1 MPGMDSTAVREP
13 LSPLAAEEA
22 ARDEYQRA
30 LIGLAFAA
38 EQVLFDAD
46 AGELGVRNSIEMLRP
61 RVEAWAQAR
70 RDYFSGP
77 VRTLRRS
84 LEVHPAHEVVE
95 P

>member
-1 MPGMDSTAVREP
+1 MPITDSTPTAPV

-30 LIGLAFAA
+30 LIGLAYAA

-46 AGELGVRNSIEMLRP
+46 AGQLNTRGSITMLRP
-61 RVEAWAQAR
+61 HVEAWTRAR
-70 RDYFSGP
+70 NEYFSGP
-77 VRTLRRS
+77 IRTLRRS
-84 LEVHPAHEVVE
+84 PEVHPAHEEIE

>member
-13 LSPLAAEEA
+13 LSPLQVEEA
-22 ARDEYQRA
+22 AWDAYQRA

-46 AGELGVRNSIEMLRP
+46 AGQLTVRQSIDMLRP
-61 RVEAWAQAR
+61 HVEAWERAR
-70 RDYFSGP
+70 RDYFSGA

-84 LEVHPAHEVVE
+84 PEVHPAHEDVE